1 MRSKYK
7 ILICGGV
14 LFFLTACF
22 NPEIK
27 TIIYTGIVQRN
38 SVTEIS
44 AQIEGILINLTG
56 SVSEHGHCWV
66 EDSTKTPTIENNRT
80 QLGERT
86 DRGGFQSLMFGLAPN
101 TGYAVCGYAI
111 VDGELIYGKK
121 VSFKTIGESKPIVTT
136 TTITNISRNVATAF
150 GRLNNVQQGNA
161 TQHGH
166 CWLVADVFNQVQPT
180 ITVNTTPRTTL
191 GERNVT
197 GDFSSDIS
205 GLSPNTTYRI
215 RSYAVINGKA
225 EYGNTITF
233 TTPQ

>member
-1 MRSKYK
+1 MWSKYK
-7 ILICGGV
+7 TLVFCT
-14 LFFLTACF
+14 FLLLLGACF

-27 TIIYTGIVQRN
+27 TIIYTGNIQRA

-44 AQIEGILINLTG
+44 AQIEGTLINLTG
-56 SVSEHGHCWV
+56 SVNEHGHCWI

-80 QLGERT
+80 RLGERT
-86 DRGGFQSLMFGLAPN
+86 DRGNFQSLMFGLAPN
-101 TGYAVCGYAI
+101 TGYAVRGYAI
-111 VDGELIYGKK
+111 VSGELIYGKK

-136 TTITNISRNVATAF
+136 THITNISRSTATAF

-161 TQHGH
+161 SQHGH

-180 ITVNTTPRTTL
+180 IAVSSTPRTTL

-197 GDFSSDIS
+197 GDFDSNIT
-205 GLSPNTTYRI
+205 GLNPNTTYRI
-215 RSYAVINGKA
+215 RSYALINGKA